1 VQQNI
6 SYKRELPP
14 AHCRDQKPCS
24 IQRRSIRFRH
34 EMRNGETG
42 EVAAVCGITGVHM
55 DREARKSAPFAEA
68 IRRAA
73 ARLLVF
79 PEQAPA

>member
-1 VQQNI
+1 
-6 SYKRELPP
+6 
-14 AHCRDQKPCS
+14 
-24 IQRRSIRFRH
+24 
-34 EMRNGETG
+34 MRNGETG